1 MTNKPVVL
9 YGASGYT
16 GRLVAEALRNYQL
29 PFIAAG
35 RNRARIE
42 EAMRLVPGIET
53 ADYEVVE
60 VAHELDDLVELFTG
74 AEVVCNTVGPF
85 LYFGQLVVEA
95 CAKSGVH
102 YLDTTGENTFIDDV
116 ARGFGE
122 RFEANEK
129 VLAPCAAYMYTP
141 LEIAAHIVLETPGI
155 DTLEAVC
162 SPTGTPTFGSTQTI
176 FSMFQT
182 ADRAFYL
189 ENNQRVVWP
198 PARGYE
204 TVVPDR
210 PQALFAHNWGGGSL
224 PLYFESDPRVIN
236 CRSLTAFT
244 NRELMEQVTAM
255 QRMYEDEIKPLP
267 PEEQQRK
274 LAEIGESM
282 QPGMPPRENAL
293 VHRNIDVV
301 YGRGATTSAH
311 CIIRSVNPYQMTGV
325 VQAAAASYLIGGR
338 QLTAGFS
345 SVCQAVGYREL
356 LGQIC
361 NFGLCQ
367 VDSKGAAA

>member
-1 MTNKPVVL
+1 MSRKPVIL

-35 RNRARIE
+35 RDRGRVE

-60 VAHELDDLVELFTG
+60 VHHELDALTELFSG
-74 AEVVCNTVGPF
+74 AEVVCSTVGPF
-85 LYFGQLVVEA
+85 LYFGPVVVEA
-95 CAKSGVH
+95 CARAQVH
-102 YLDTTGENTFIDDV
+102 YLDTTGESSFIDDV
-116 ARGFGE
+116 ARNFGD
-122 RFEANEK
+122 RFEANGK

-155 DTLEAVC
+155 DTLEGVC

-198 PARGYE
+198 AGKGYE
-204 TVVPDR
+204 IVVPDR
-210 PQALFAHNWGGGSL
+210 SQTLYAHNWGGGAL

-236 CRSLTAFT
+236 CRTLTAFT
-244 NRELMEQVTAM
+244 SRELMEQVTAL
-255 QRMYEDEIKPLP
+255 QQMYEADIRPLP
-267 PEEQQRK
+267 ADEQQRR

-293 VHRNIDVV
+293 IHRNVDVV
-301 YGRGATTSAH
+301 HGRGSTSSAH

-325 VQAAAASYLIGGR
+325 IQAAAASYLTGGR
-338 QLTAGFS
+338 QHSAGFS
-345 SVCQAVGYREL
+345 SVCQAVGHREM
-356 LGQIC
+356 LGQIQA
-361 NFGLCQ
+361 FGLCQ
-367 VDSKGAAA
+367 VESHG